1 MLSNNILEI
10 LLLYSI
16 ANISIKNRNQ
26 NIKKKRIFKWIL
38 TTFRIIKKKE
48 KMSYKNNIKKNKILK
63 K

>member
-26 NIKKKRIFKWIL
+26 NIKKKEYLNGF
-38 TTFRIIKKKE
+38 
-48 KMSYKNNIKKNKILK
+48 
-63 K
+63 

>member
-26 NIKKKRIFKWIL
+26 NIIL
-38 TTFRIIKKKE
+38 KTVRIIKKIE
-48 KMSYKNNIKKNKILK
+48 KMSYKNNIKKIKS
-63 K
+63 